1 MNRFRDACLRELQF
15 IRGSAVAC
23 LALFVLPAASLLLMA
38 AMLSQGALRALPIGV
53 VDEAHSPASRAVLE
67 AVVAQPELRVDSAYA
82 SVAEAHAALRDGR
95 IWAYIAIPHGF
106 VPVMRGGEETLLIR
120 SNAAY
125 LSIGSVL
132 ERALERSVS
141 GAVRAVWKDAEG
153 LQGLGRQAMPQVQVS
168 VLFNPQASFEWFLQ
182 ALVQPAILHL
192 FAACLGA
199 YAMSRV
205 LGGIDG
211 RAFARWRRESG
222 GGWVALAAKFTPY
235 LLVMG
240 AWGAAWLI
248 WLVGVRGWR
257 VQGSLA
263 MIWLGQWMLFAASM
277 ALSGVLVA
285 LVRKPAFAFS
295 ATALYA
301 GSALAYSGG
310 SLPIDGAPSWV
321 RVWSQSLPF
330 THYLT
335 LQMDQFLGAPVARSV
350 GGLCLLLAYAAVAF
364 AGCVWLVR
372 RDRAS

>member
-1 MNRFRDACLRELQF
+1 M
-15 IRGSAVAC
+15 
-23 LALFVLPAASLLLMA
+23 
-38 AMLSQGALRALPIGV
+38 
-53 VDEAHSPASRAVLE
+53 
-67 AVVAQPELRVDSAYA
+67 
-82 SVAEAHAALRDGR
+82 
-95 IWAYIAIPHGF
+95 
-106 VPVMRGGEETLLIR
+106 
-120 SNAAY
+120 
-125 LSIGSVL
+125 
-132 ERALERSVS
+132 
-141 GAVRAVWKDAEG
+141 
-153 LQGLGRQAMPQVQVS
+153 
-168 VLFNPQASFEWFLQ
+168 
-182 ALVQPAILHL
+182 
-192 FAACLGA
+192 
-199 YAMSRV
+199 
-205 LGGIDG
+205 
-211 RAFARWRRESG
+211 
-222 GGWVALAAKFTPY
+222 ALAAKFTPY

-372 RDRAS
+372 RDRAP